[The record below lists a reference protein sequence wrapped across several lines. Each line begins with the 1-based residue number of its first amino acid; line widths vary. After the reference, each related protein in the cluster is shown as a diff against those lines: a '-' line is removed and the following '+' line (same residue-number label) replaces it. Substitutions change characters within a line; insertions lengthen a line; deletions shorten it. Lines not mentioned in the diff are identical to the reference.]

1 MRTDAVMINL
11 AEGDKMHK
19 RMDRPNESID
29 SSSPGFAMH
38 SSPRKGQAL
47 PISIPRSLRLIIMQ
61 SR

>member
-38 SSPRKGQAL
+38 TSEKRKQDLPR
-47 PISIPRSLRLIIMQ
+47 SIPK
-61 SR
+61 